1 MSRKNSE
8 CLVALGRYNPPHI
21 GHIELFE
28 SGLQFARANNMD
40 YIICP
45 TNTQNCV
52 RNPLNLD
59 QKLKYLNLIAPKYN
73 KYILF
78 NKYPDVLSK
87 LTDTYP
93 NYNSKKIESCLI
105 ETYGYTKVTIYHT
118 EPTQFNPI
126 PTVEA
131 KARRYDNI
139 SATKIRKAVTNNN
152 FEKFVNYYTVKQ
164 KSLNDKTRSTND
176 LQVSNE
182 RRDNLDVRKNASVNM
197 SNLYIPKNIQLVG
210 NLKIEDL
217 KELFRIL
224 KSQLECK
231 KSLEPFEL
239 PKNITRRI
247 KTKVSD
253 PLFTDPYMNM

>member
-1 MSRKNSE
+1 MSKKNE
-8 CLVALGRYNPPHI
+8 TCLVAIGRYNPPHI
-21 GHIELFE
+21 GHLELFE
-28 SGLQFARANNMD
+28 AGLEYAKANNMD

-78 NKYPDVLSK
+78 NKYPDALSK

-93 NYNSKKIESCLI
+93 NYNSTKVESCLK
-105 ETYGYTKVTIYHT
+105 TYGYTKVTIYHT
-118 EPTQFNPI
+118 EPVQFNPI
-126 PTVEA
+126 PAVEA

-139 SATKIRKAVTNNN
+139 SATKIRKAVTDNN

-164 KSLNDKTRSTND
+164 KSLNDKTRNTND
-176 LQVSNE
+176 LQISAERLSNL
-182 RRDNLDVRKNASVNM
+182 NVRKNTSLNIN
-197 SNLYIPKNIQLVG
+197 NLYIPKNIQLVG

-217 KELFRIL
+217 KELFTIL

-231 KSLEPFEL
+231 EPLKSFEL
-239 PKNITRRI
+239 PKKITRRI
-247 KTKVSD
+247 YTKTSD